1 MSNTT
6 RWIFMEKQNTKTNEK
21 DQNISIEKIGA
32 KIEEVKNN
40 TSVLADKQN
49 TISKVEVNT
58 AFPKFKKET
67 FEAIKLILIFTIL
80 ATIELLI

>member
-67 FEAIKLILIFTIL
+67 FGSNQINFNFYKRL
-80 ATIELLI
+80 

>member
-32 KIEEVKNN
+32 KIEEVK
-40 TSVLADKQN
+40 
-49 TISKVEVNT
+49 I
-58 AFPKFKKET
+58 
-67 FEAIKLILIFTIL
+67 ILQC
-80 ATIELLI
+80 